1 MSRFRQFAPGEYE
14 GTKVSVRYA
23 AERRALI
30 GKRIGYDERGS
41 CMKHY
46 GRVTAVIGR
55 EIEINGDRLL
65 HYDRFEQVVVLTDQ
79 GLPEGMKD
87 RSSD

>member
-14 GTKVSVRYA
+14 GTRVSVRTIK
-23 AERRALI
+23 ERRALL

-46 GRVTAVIGR
+46 GRVTAVYR
-55 EIEINGDRLL
+55 TEIEIDGGSIK
-65 HYDRFEQVVVLTDQ
+65 HYDVFEQVVVLTDQ

-87 RSSD
+87 RSE